1 MNGEQ
6 DAVRRFLSPTEVGTL
21 AKLIEAAPAEFG
33 PLREQV
39 AAAVVTGRCPCGCAT
54 VDIAVDQSRAAAVP
68 SAYSGVLPVEGSQ
81 SLPDRQH
88 AAGVLV
94 FLADGWLDRLE
105 VYNVDDQPVDEF
117 PGPERLDVTSADTD
131 PC

>member
-1 MNGEQ
+1 MWMRH
-6 DAVRRFLSPTEVGTL
+6 RRHCRGPVTSGGGSLGLFRRL
-21 AKLIEAAPAEFG
+21 ARRRLA
-33 PLREQV
+33 
-39 AAAVVTGRCPCGCAT
+39 
-54 VDIAVDQSRAAAVP
+54 
-68 SAYSGVLPVEGSQ
+68 